1 MTLRQMKSG
10 TMSAERILID
20 TSVWIEYFR
29 NQSPSIVDFVAE
41 IAKNREICVSGI
53 ILAELMQGAKSE
65 KELSAIAEFMD
76 AFTMIDQT
84 DQTWLKAGRLSHELR
99 KKGKNVN
106 LTDCYIAVI
115 AQENNCAVLTLD
127 QHFKDISRHTKLQ
140 LVNIDT

>member
-1 MTLRQMKSG
+1 MKSG

-29 NQSPSIVDFVAE
+29 NQSPGFVAFVAE
-41 IAKNREICVSGI
+41 IAKDREICVAGI

-65 KELSAIAEFMD
+65 KELSVIAEFMD
-76 AFTMIDQT
+76 AFTIIDQT
-84 DQTWLKAGRLSHELR
+84 DETWVKAGRLSHDLR

-115 AQENNCAVLTLD
+115 AQENNCAVFTLD
-127 QHFKDISRHTKLQ
+127 RHFKDIRQYAGIH
-140 LVNIDT
+140 LVDTEAALRRK